1 MSTVEYECAL
11 TGVVE
16 PGGQVEKGE
25 KADGLEDLPVG
36 WTKITIQ
43 RRTFN
48 PKWLMIQQVKEA
60 MIEGLLSQL
69 PEEVQQLQKYAV
81 VLQVEAQFHALE
93 QATSIYSKDVDDVVY
108 ISDAGDVLETFNE
121 MRELLGLG
129 AVDAVPSLDEE
140 SGEKEEDEQE
150 EEAG

>member
-16 PGGQVEKGE
+16 QGGQIEKGE

-48 PKWLMIQQVKEA
+48 PKWLLIQQVKEA
-60 MIEGLLSQL
+60 MIEGLLSQV
-69 PEEVQQLQKYAV
+69 PADIQQMQRYAIM
-81 VLQVEAQFHALE
+81 LQVEAQFHALE
-93 QATSIYSKDVDDVVY
+93 QATSMYAKDVDDIVY
-108 ISDAGDVLETFNE
+108 ISDSGELIENINE
-121 MRELLGLG
+121 MRELLGL
-129 AVDAVPSLDEE
+129 DAIGPIPTLDDV
-140 SGEKEEDEQE
+140 GELSKADEDDSDAE
-150 EEAG
+150 